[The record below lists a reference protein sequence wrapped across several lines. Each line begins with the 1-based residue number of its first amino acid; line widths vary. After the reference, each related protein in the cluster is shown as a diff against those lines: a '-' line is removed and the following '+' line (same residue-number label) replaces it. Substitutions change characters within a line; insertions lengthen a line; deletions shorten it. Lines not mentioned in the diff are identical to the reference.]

1 MDSDTGAAKKRSDTG
16 TIKSLADFALP
27 FPTCLVI
34 SYLIMPIFLPF
45 FFHKGF
51 TPVNRC
57 FVFIYSSFLWKT
69 ILFRLTIVRWNSWR
83 TMVIVETIFIPQMLK
98 GTRQFRGSDISPL
111 VLKRIAMIIRGEE
124 RREEG
129 EKKKKKNEGR
139 KNATKRDIVPLLSK
153 PAECR
158 PNFSAAL
165 PIYILYIKIGGF
177 TLLDMRVFRIYTY
190 TYIFLQRECT
200 PSNVSLARSEE
211 RGKTVA
217 PYFPPFYFSPIPS
230 FTLFPG
236 IPLFFSLPRPPR
248 PLFLRTFCRWWM
260 EKVKT
265 WPVSERVRKVCICVC
280 VYVCGVED
288 ASDDRWIF
296 RKGFTKLRVSSVFLS
311 PLLPFLWF
319 MNELKYT
326 RTPPSI
332 IPSLFYLTRR
342 KDIEDRF

>member
-1 MDSDTGAAKKRSDTG
+1 
-16 TIKSLADFALP
+16 
-27 FPTCLVI
+27 
-34 SYLIMPIFLPF
+34 
-45 FFHKGF
+45 
-51 TPVNRC
+51 
-57 FVFIYSSFLWKT
+57 
-69 ILFRLTIVRWNSWR
+69 
-83 TMVIVETIFIPQMLK
+83 MVIVETIFIPQMLK
-98 GTRQFRGSDISPL
+98 GTRPIS
-111 VLKRIAMIIRGEE
+111 RERYFSSRSETNRNDNSGRGEK
-124 RREEG
+124 RG
-129 EKKKKKNEGR
+129 EKKKKKNEWR

-217 PYFPPFYFSPIPS
+217 PYFPPFCFSPIPS

-248 PLFLRTFCRWWM
+248 PLFLRAFCRWWM

-280 VYVCGVED
+280 VYVCGVEG

>member
-1 MDSDTGAAKKRSDTG
+1 M
-16 TIKSLADFALP
+16 
-27 FPTCLVI
+27 
-34 SYLIMPIFLPF
+34 
-45 FFHKGF
+45 
-51 TPVNRC
+51 
-57 FVFIYSSFLWKT
+57 
-69 ILFRLTIVRWNSWR
+69 
-83 TMVIVETIFIPQMLK
+83 
-98 GTRQFRGSDISPL
+98 
-111 VLKRIAMIIRGEE
+111 
-124 RREEG
+124 
-129 EKKKKKNEGR
+129 
-139 KNATKRDIVPLLSK
+139 PLLSK

-190 TYIFLQRECT
+190 TYTYIFLQRERT

-265 WPVSERVRKVCICVC
+265 WPVSERVRKVCMCMCVC
-280 VYVCGVED
+280 VE
-288 ASDDRWIF
+288 S
-296 RKGFTKLRVSSVFLS
+296 RVRAMIGEFSGKALPNCEFLS
-311 PLLPFLWF
+311 PLPPFLWF

-332 IPSLFYLTRR
+332 IPSLFYLVRR